1 MLFCHPMAGERPF
14 SVVHLDSLKWPAD
27 IQIPNGRFR
36 LFVAADVT
44 DLSTKLM
51 SEFAVAALKSGM
63 VYFCAWG
70 PGCERFHDIVDEVVV
85 EDEIGDRIFV
95 GKNESDTIM
104 TTWHDDEPLD
114 EALDF
119 FASLTCPTAG
129 FEQNSNFWV
138 AVSLTNA
145 EWAREIQR
153 RLDEA
158 NLPIGD
164 WPPTVR

>member
-1 MLFCHPMAGERPF
+1 MAGEKPF

-44 DLSTKLM
+44 GLSTELM
-51 SEFAVAALKSGM
+51 SEFADAALQNGM

-85 EDEIGDRIFV
+85 EDEIGERIFV

-104 TTWHDDEPLD
+104 TTWHNDESLD
-114 EALDF
+114 EALAF
-119 FASLTCPTAG
+119 FANLTCPTTG
-129 FEQNSNFWV
+129 FERNSNFWV
-138 AVSLTNA
+138 AVSVTNA
-145 EWAREIQR
+145 GWACELQR
-153 RLDEA
+153 CLEEA
-158 NLPIGD
+158 KLPIGD
-164 WPPTVR
+164 WPPPLR